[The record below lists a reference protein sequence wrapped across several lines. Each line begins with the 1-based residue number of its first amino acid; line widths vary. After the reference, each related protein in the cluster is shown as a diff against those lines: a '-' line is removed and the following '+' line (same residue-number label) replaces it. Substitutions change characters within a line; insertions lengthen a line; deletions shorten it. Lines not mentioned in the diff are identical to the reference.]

1 MPKPHNLV
9 AKRNADSTER
19 YADVV
24 RVAQRTQRTPGDS
37 VHARCTKIEQNL
49 RRDCAFSCENLHDFE
64 PVTQQISAPNAALTQ
79 PIAFPTFL
87 LRSLRSARRP
97 SFACGAHR
105 IRTKFATHSRVF
117 SRTFARFRTPYSR
130 NLGARCSADSVE
142 SCTDA
147 MRVAQRTRRM
157 LAEFCERGAPTSK
170 KNCVRITRFLAKTS
184 TNPKTN
190 P

>member
-1 MPKPHNLV
+1 MPKPRNLV

-37 VHARCTKIEQNL
+37 VHARCAKIEQNL
-49 RRDCAFSCENLHDFE
+49 RRVCAFSCENLHDFE

-79 PIAFPTFL
+79 PTAFPTSLL
-87 LRSLRSARRP
+87 LRSSRSARRP

-130 NLGARCSADSVE
+130 NLGARCSADSAE

-157 LAEFCERGAPTSK
+157 LAEFCERGASKSK
-170 KNCVRITRFLAKTS
+170 KICVRIARFLAKIS
-184 TNPKTN
+184 TIPNP
-190 P
+190 